1 VIPGAGV
8 LPLACCAACP
18 GFRARGRGSGGLAAW
33 RVRDRFGAGQAAA
46 AGGPQAASQRFSH
59 SCSRCQPCG
68 RWRVMWPLPCRAV
81 RAATAIRS
89 RRMVAARAFA
99 KGRLASAPAA
109 RSRLCAIAATG
120 SHAAFA
126 AKTPEGM

>member
-1 VIPGAGV
+1 MIPGAGV

-18 GFRARGRGSGGLAAW
+18 GFRARGRGSGGRGAVGGA
-33 RVRDRFGAGQAAA
+33 DRFGAGQAAA

-59 SCSRCQPCG
+59 SCSRCQPSG
-68 RWRVMWPLPCRAV
+68 RWRVRLPLPCRAV

-89 RRMVAARAFA
+89 RRIVAPRAFA
-99 KGRLASAPAA
+99 KGRLARAPAA
-109 RSRLCAIAATG
+109 RSRLCAMAATG
-120 SHAAFA
+120 SQAAFA